1 MTFLTGLIDSP
12 WFLAFLILQAVV
24 SLAILLYDVRTKNRN
39 MPSMMKWV
47 WGFSV
52 AYSGL
57 FGLTIYWLSGRPG
70 ISDDN
75 NWRRGFRSTAHC
87 YSGCGAG
94 EITGII
100 IAIGILSLGNL
111 YVALMTFT
119 LAYVAG
125 YTLTVLPM
133 MQEGVSFKTALKDAF
148 YTETASI
155 AVMEIVAIS
164 VDLTI
169 AGEATMSDPRFW
181 TALIISLS
189 VGFLAAWP
197 VNYWLIRK
205 GVKSGMG
212 DPREY
217 GQSQSA

>member
-1 MTFLTGLIDSP
+1 MTLFTRLIDSP
-12 WFLAFLILQAVV
+12 WFLAFMMAQAALAVV
-24 SLAILLYDVRTKNRN
+24 ILIRDIRTHNSD
-39 MPSMMKWV
+39 MPGMMKWV

-52 AYSGL
+52 AYSGF
-57 FGLTIYWLSGRPG
+57 FGLLIYWVSGRPG
-70 ISDDN
+70 ISDDAS
-75 NWRRGFRSTAHC
+75 WRRGFRSTAHC

-100 IAIGILSLGNL
+100 IAVGILSLGNL
-111 YVALMTFT
+111 NVALTTFT

-125 YTLTVLPM
+125 FTLTVLPM
-133 MQEGVSFKTALKDAF
+133 MQEGADFKTALKDAF

-155 AVMEIVAIS
+155 TVMEIVAIT

-169 AGEATMSDPRFW
+169 AGEATMGDPRFW
-181 TALIISLS
+181 TALIISLTA
-189 VGFLAAWP
+189 GFLAAWP
-197 VNYWLIRK
+197 VNYLLVRF

-217 GQSQSA
+217 